1 MGGAWFGG
9 GMGGFKRGPGPAW
22 GEDPGEAGSPL
33 FRVSPLGRAQPCPA
47 HPCSFSTDP
56 QHDGREPSLPPGILG
71 GAADS
76 SLAGVLCPRPHRM
89 PWVGWDTPQLS
100 LCLPW
105 DRTGVCPS
113 PPGLLRGAPHS
124 LGPSPGIPLPCGR
137 SVRFQMKTKLW
148 RDDTRTAGSPPWPGG
163 ASGFPA
169 PRLAAGAPA
178 FSPSFGVALS
188 PSSLNPGVSQVA
200 ALALPPQPNWGLPPA
215 ASHYTPPCAG

>member
-1 MGGAWFGG
+1 MGGEWEASSG
-9 GMGGFKRGPGPAW
+9 ALVL
-22 GEDPGEAGSPL
+22 PGERTPERLGLPCSVSPPWAEPSPAQLIHAPLAQTPSTMAGSPPCL
-33 FRVSPLGRAQPCPA
+33 LAPWGGQQTPPLLGSCAPDPTACLGWGGTLHSFPSASPGTGPECAPPHQASSVGLPTPWGPAQEYPCPA
-47 HPCSFSTDP
+47 AEVFVSK
-56 QHDGREPSLPPGILG
+56 
-71 GAADS
+71 
-76 SLAGVLCPRPHRM
+76 
-89 PWVGWDTPQLS
+89 
-100 LCLPW
+100 
-105 DRTGVCPS
+105 
-113 PPGLLRGAPHS
+113 
-124 LGPSPGIPLPCGR
+124 
-137 SVRFQMKTKLW
+137 MKTKLW